1 MPPIRIIIFTVRCR
15 LCHPLPVNADLVAQ
29 TSPDRSAVPGRK
41 AVNAWAL
48 FSWADHAYFTTM
60 SAALLGPWL
69 LALATNSVGD
79 RGVLFGIGPVVLRAD
94 AFPSFMIA
102 LAALAQLFLLPPIGA
117 LVDGSGTRLSW
128 LGGSCIAGSA
138 CCALF
143 ATTGYHAWA
152 YAGVLFLVLTF
163 IAGVADFVINSLLSV
178 VAPKADQVRVSAWGS
193 AAGYLGGGLL
203 LAVNLVMV
211 QSHAS
216 LGVGQGTMVR
226 WCFLSAGIWWAV
238 FGMLSTSRLRRTGLV
253 AVRPTAPE
261 RISRRLRGA
270 FGELRSALRVL
281 NGMPQTRRYLI
292 AFLLFSDAVSAVI
305 ALASTYIT
313 HELFDSNTTNASPF
327 LFKLILMIQ
336 FVAICGALAIGRTA
350 VRFGAKRVLL
360 GVLVLWCGVLIYG
373 YGYMNSQ
380 TDALVLGVAVAIGL
394 GGVSSLARPLF
405 TGMIPDGLEGTFFSL
420 YEICNQGTSWLAPL
434 IFTIVVDVTGSFR
447 QALLSLIILFVAGL
461 AVLSRTDIDA
471 AEREAATIGARGE

>member
-1 MPPIRIIIFTVRCR
+1 M
-15 LCHPLPVNADLVAQ
+15 NADLA
-29 TSPDRSAVPGRK
+29 TRAAPERGAPPDRK

-69 LALATNSVGD
+69 LALATNAVGD
-79 RGVLFGIGPVVLRAD
+79 RGVLFGVGPIVLRAD
-94 AFPSFMIA
+94 AFPSFAIA
-102 LAALAQLFLLPPIGA
+102 VAALVQLFLLPPIGA
-117 LVDGSGTRLSW
+117 LVDGASTRLTW
-128 LGGSCIAGSA
+128 LGGSCVAGSA

-152 YAGVLFLVLTF
+152 YAGLLFLVLTF
-163 IAGVADFVINSLLSV
+163 IAGVADFVVNSLLSV
-178 VAPKADQVRVSAWGS
+178 VASREHQVRVSAWGS

-211 QSHAS
+211 QSHDS

-238 FGMLSTSRLRRTGLV
+238 FGLISTSRLRKTGLV
-253 AVRPTAPE
+253 AVRSSAPAPVA
-261 RISRRLRGA
+261 RRMRVA
-270 FGELRSALRVL
+270 FTELRAALRL
-281 NGMPQTRRYLI
+281 LGDMPQTRRYLI
-292 AFLLFSDAVSAVI
+292 AFLLFSDAESAVI

-313 HELFDSNTTNASPF
+313 HELFDNNTTNASPF

-336 FVAICGALAIGRTA
+336 FVAICGALGTGRLG
-350 VRFGAKRVLL
+350 VRFGAKRVLA
-360 GVLVLWCGVLIYG
+360 GVLVLWCFVVVYG
-373 YGYMNSQ
+373 YGFMHSQ
-380 TDALVLGVAVAIGL
+380 ADAMVLGVAVAVGL
-394 GGVSSLARPLF
+394 GGIGALARPLF
-405 TGMIPDGLEGTFFSL
+405 TAMIPDGLEGTFFSV
-420 YEICNQGTSWLAPL
+420 YEICNQGTAWLAPL

-461 AVLSRTDIDA
+461 LVLWRTDVAA
-471 AEREAATIGARGE
+471 AEDEAGLISARIAGGAPGGT

>member
-1 MPPIRIIIFTVRCR
+1 V
-15 LCHPLPVNADLVAQ
+15 PVDADLIAP
-29 TSPDRSAVPGRK
+29 TAPGRGAVPDCK

-48 FSWADHAYFTTM
+48 YSWADHAYFTTM

-69 LALATNSVGD
+69 LALATKAVGD
-79 RGVLFGIGPVVLRAD
+79 RGVLFGVGPVVLRAD

-117 LVDGSGTRLSW
+117 LVDGSGARLRW
-128 LGGSCIAGSA
+128 LGGSCVAGSA

-163 IAGVADFVINSLLSV
+163 IAGVADFVVNSLLGV
-178 VAPKADQVRVSAWGS
+178 VAPKADQVRISAWGS

-203 LAVNLVMV
+203 LAVNLFMV
-211 QSHAS
+211 QAHAS

-226 WCFLSAGIWWAV
+226 WCFLSAGIWWGV
-238 FGMLSTSRLRRTGLV
+238 FGLISTARLRSTGV
-253 AVRPTAPE
+253 GAVPAQLGGQA
-261 RISRRLRGA
+261 SGHNGGQAARRLRSA
-270 FGELRSALRVL
+270 FTELRAALRLL
-281 NGMPQTRRYLI
+281 NTMPQTRRYLI
-292 AFLLFSDAVSAVI
+292 SFLLFSDAVSAVI

-313 HELFDSNTTNASPF
+313 HQLFNDDTTTASTF

-336 FVAICGALAIGRTA
+336 FVAICGALAIGRLA
-350 VRFGAKRVLL
+350 VRYSAKRVLL
-360 GVLVLWCGVLIYG
+360 GVLVLWCGVIVYG
-373 YGYMNSQ
+373 YGFMNNQ
-380 TDALVLGVAVAIGL
+380 TDALVLGVAVAVGL
-394 GGVSSLARPLF
+394 GGVSSLSRPLF

-420 YEICNQGTSWLAPL
+420 YEICNQGTAWLAPL

-461 AVLSRTDIDA
+461 ALLTRTDIGA
-471 AEREAATIGARGE
+471 AELEADAIGAP

>member
-1 MPPIRIIIFTVRCR
+1 MP
-15 LCHPLPVNADLVAQ
+15 D
-29 TSPDRSAVPGRK
+29 RK

-69 LALATNSVGD
+69 LALATNAVGD
-79 RGVLFGIGPVVLRAD
+79 RGVLFGVGPVVLRAD

-102 LAALAQLFLLPPIGA
+102 AAAVVQLFLLPPIGA
-117 LVDGSGTRLSW
+117 LVDGSGARLSW
-128 LGGSCIAGSA
+128 LAGSCMAGSA
-138 CCALF
+138 SCALF

-152 YAGVLFLVLTF
+152 YAGLLFLVLTF
-163 IAGVADFVINSLLSV
+163 IAGVADFVVNSLLGD
-178 VAPKADQVRVSAWGS
+178 VAPREHQVRISAWGS

-226 WCFLSAGIWWAV
+226 WCFLTAGIWWAV
-238 FGMLSTSRLRRTGLV
+238 FGLLSTSRLRRTGV
-253 AVRPTAPE
+253 VDSGRTPGSATPAAP
-261 RISRRLRGA
+261 IGRRLRSA
-270 FGELRSALRVL
+270 FTELRGTLRL
-281 NGMPQTRRYLI
+281 LGDMPQTRRYLI

-313 HELFDSNTTNASPF
+313 HELFDNDTTNASPF

-336 FVAICGALAIGRTA
+336 FVAICGALGVGRLA
-350 VRFGAKRVLL
+350 LRFGAKRVLSA
-360 GVLVLWCGVLIYG
+360 VLVLWCFVLVYG
-373 YGYMNSQ
+373 YGFMHSQ
-380 TDALVLGVAVAIGL
+380 TDALVLGVAVAVGL
-394 GGVSSLARPLF
+394 GGVASLARPLF
-405 TGMIPDGLEGTFFSL
+405 TAMIPAGLEGTFFSL

-434 IFTIVVDVTGSFR
+434 IFTVVVDVTGSFR

-461 AVLSRTDIDA
+461 AVLSRTGTDA
-471 AEREAATIGARGE
+471 AEREASAIGARGREPEGQTGPRDPHEMLDE